1 MPPTDR
7 APHPNQAQAFLL
19 TREVTDMTRM
29 RPFILAVAVGVLA
42 TLPTAGSALA
52 GISAIPVD

>member
-1 MPPTDR
+1 
-7 APHPNQAQAFLL
+7 
-19 TREVTDMTRM
+19 MTRM
-29 RPFILAVAVGVLA
+29 RRLILAVAVGVLA